1 MTEVLFPGERI
12 EKSHANL
19 ILARESNPNTPEY
32 KRRVE
37 EQERK
42 KQEQEQQK
50 QQEQKQKRSESRLK
64 EKKVEEY
71 FHKYRQENYP
81 PDVQLSEELGKIL
94 WQRARNAVDNE
105 RRHEEYL
112 KQYEEEQRKMAEREK
127 SRKEQREREAIA
139 RRELPERQLQMFLS
153 GKHDYMEPGLKL
165 LAEEFRTGKIIKRL
179 VGEQAYSRL
188 VEFAKPDETW
198 EVLMNRLL
206 DIASAAK

>member
-1 MTEVLFPGERI
+1 
-12 EKSHANL
+12 
-19 ILARESNPNTPEY
+19 
-32 KRRVE
+32 
-37 EQERK
+37 
-42 KQEQEQQK
+42 
-50 QQEQKQKRSESRLK
+50 
-64 EKKVEEY
+64 
-71 FHKYRQENYP
+71 
-81 PDVQLSEELGKIL
+81 
-94 WQRARNAVDNE
+94 
-105 RRHEEYL
+105 
-112 KQYEEEQRKMAEREK
+112 MAEREK

-165 LAEEFRTGKIIKRL
+165 LTVEFRTGKIIKRL